1 MKWFSISI
9 LFFTIFGC
17 STPKYIY
24 QDINNV
30 ELTSAKNELLGFTKE
45 RQANEISLDEAKRK
59 IEEIYLTL
67 LPSAKKI
74 CLSLSESQNCN
85 YWRIEILDHDEENA
99 YLSGEGSNQTI
110 SFTRKMVSI
119 SQNDDEIALIMAHEM
134 SHAILNHLQ
143 EDRMNALGGQLLG
156 TMAGAAIGYGIGMET
171 GDPNWVDIFGNTGA
185 EVGNYIGRIN
195 FSPSQELEADRIG
208 LEVFLNSGYDFE
220 KGKNILL
227 YLSDGYSF
235 ETPYGSTHPVG
246 PERIAHFNRAYEDYE
261 NRNFGGAY
269 KELKLED
276 IKKNQKMFT
285 RQGGDL
291 RRTSFYKKPDKIE
304 TTKKEKCIKRKNGD
318 LKISNCKK

>member
-99 YLSGEGSNQTI
+99 
-110 SFTRKMVSI
+110 
-119 SQNDDEIALIMAHEM
+119 
-134 SHAILNHLQ
+134 
-143 EDRMNALGGQLLG
+143 
-156 TMAGAAIGYGIGMET
+156 
-171 GDPNWVDIFGNTGA
+171 
-185 EVGNYIGRIN
+185 
-195 FSPSQELEADRIG
+195 
-208 LEVFLNSGYDFE
+208 
-220 KGKNILL
+220 
-227 YLSDGYSF
+227 
-235 ETPYGSTHPVG
+235 
-246 PERIAHFNRAYEDYE
+246 
-261 NRNFGGAY
+261 
-269 KELKLED
+269 
-276 IKKNQKMFT
+276 
-285 RQGGDL
+285 
-291 RRTSFYKKPDKIE
+291 
-304 TTKKEKCIKRKNGD
+304 
-318 LKISNCKK
+318 

>member
-1 MKWFSISI
+1 VKCFNILI
-9 LFFTIFGC
+9 LFFIISGC
-17 STPKYIY
+17 STPKYVY

-30 ELTSAKNELLGFTKE
+30 ELTSAKNELLGSIKE
-45 RQANEISLDEAKRK
+45 RQSNEISLDEAKIR
-59 IEEIYLTL
+59 IEEIYTTL
-67 LPSAKKI
+67 LPYAKKI
-74 CLSLSESQNCN
+74 CLSLSEGQNCN
-85 YWRIEILDHDEENA
+85 YWRTQILDHDVENA
-99 YLSGEGSNQTI
+99 YLSGEGSMQTI
-110 SFTRKMVSI
+110 SFTKKMISI
-119 SQNDDEIALIMAHEM
+119 SKNDDEIALIMAHEM

-156 TMAGAAIGYGIGMET
+156 TIAGAAIGYGIGMET

-208 LEVFLNSGYDFE
+208 LEIFLNSGYDFQ

-246 PERIAHFNRAYEDYE
+246 PERIAHFNRAYEDYK
-261 NRNFGGAY
+261 NRNFGETY

-276 IKKNQKMFT
+276 LKKEQKMFT
-285 RQGGDL
+285 RQGGEL
-291 RRTSFYKKPDKIE
+291 RRTSFYKKGDKIE
-304 TTKKEKCIKRKNGD
+304 TVKKEKCIKRKNGE
-318 LKISNCKK
+318 LKVSRCKK